1 MANSDKNILIT
12 PSVGLSTSPTIKF
25 NGANN
30 TPTTL
35 RVLDDGTV
43 SFEGTAGQLFSISD
57 GLTGSIFSVND
68 ISGIPSVEVL
78 DTGLVKINQY
88 NGSTAFGSSAAL
100 QSSSAN
106 ARVSI
111 STASST
117 NPGLIIKAALNQ
129 STNLLEIQNSSGTS
143 ILTINGAGFASV
155 PAGLFVTGG
164 GAQSTALLAQSGL
177 STLAAIVAKGVA
189 SQTGNLQEWQNSAG
203 TALAKISSAGRLVI
217 ASDGEVASSYIL
229 TSLAS
234 PSITTTSTASSYGLA
249 ISGTNAGVGSNVGMA
264 FSAWGGLGFNGV
276 AVPGAGIWFTR
287 TGGYSQGY
295 LSFLTRTGGAE
306 ASPLAERMRVGET
319 GTVTVAG
326 FTASSIGLIVKAAA
340 SQTANLQEWQNDSG
354 TVISSIS
361 SYGGARLYD
370 LGIKGSPAGI
380 SWAYFGNDNTSTT
393 NVVVRGFASQTADL
407 QQWQNSSSTTLTKV
421 DAYGRVTISTDTGQE
436 NILNVVQGPS
446 AAAAHIFSTG
456 AGYLGWIGT
465 RANSTRRF
473 AFESN
478 PSSTSGSNFGL
489 WQYDSSGGNP
499 IQVFGSSYGN
509 GVSFYGPVA
518 SLSTGAASIVSIVRG
533 TTSQTADLQVWQN
546 SASTTLAKVTSS
558 GNFGINVDSP
568 TSKFEIA
575 SSPSMTTLSP
585 GGTIV
590 ATNYLNANNGT
601 TIGYSST
608 IASTFYTTT
617 KSGSALSSL
626 DDGYASI
633 SAGNTVN
640 GDGTV
645 NQIIGFISGALLYSG
660 SVGNYVGLK
669 VRTTNNYGT
678 ATVGNSIGIS
688 IAAQKAAHVTTG
700 YGIVQYG
707 VDDYNTLNGRTTVQ
721 SGNATY
727 VPLVVK
733 GASSQSANLQEWQT
747 SDGTVALRMTAIGK
761 LFSNYLQ
768 ANYGILTGAASYT
781 GGYNFISNPS
791 FATTDIT
798 LIAKAVPSQTSDLQ
812 QWHDSSGNIVASV
825 GPTGVTG
832 LSLGNYQ
839 YTSASV
845 KIGDAAYGLSA
856 EGGYLRYY
864 TAYASGL
871 GGHIWYGGNNNTYG
885 RMILG
890 NNGGFVLKGIA
901 SQTANL
907 QEWQN
912 SAGTVLAKVDKDGN
926 FNNQSSYGGVL
937 TTSVVATGGN
947 ITTTYGLYN
956 NLPSSTNAGVAVKP
970 WAADLPG
977 AIVRG
982 YASQTAN
989 LQEWQDSAGS
999 VLARVT
1005 SSGGTSWYGGYNQFT
1020 GDVRAGTTNYYNAEL
1035 SVQTRGA
1042 TEAGI
1047 AVRGTASQ
1055 TANLQE
1061 WQNSAGTLIVKVG
1074 GDGVFKAFNG
1084 VNLSRTYFLP
1094 DGATDA
1100 TTYSYAYF
1108 NTASGGQGIQARN
1121 LTPTITPL
1129 TIVGFASQT
1138 ANLQEWQNS
1147 SGTVLAGISSSGDYL
1162 ALQGTLLRASTA
1174 SVFGSL
1180 QLLNGGTNET
1190 VLNPFSAGLLINNV
1204 GVSGMTVVKV
1214 RGTSGQTADLQ
1225 QWQDSAGA
1233 TKARIDAY
1241 GTFQNGTASGYGAWI
1256 NVQPALASDKG
1267 IVIRGAVSQTAP
1279 LQEWQDSSGAVLAR
1293 VESNGSA
1300 YFVTLQNSS
1309 GQNVLRAE
1317 SSRNLTILTGGVG
1330 SFGGGSGVMFIANA
1344 TTVPTTNPSGGGL
1357 IYVEGGALKYRGSS
1371 GTVTTIAPA

>member
-68 ISGIPSVEVL
+68 ISGIPSIEVL
-78 DTGLVKINQY
+78 DTGLVKVNQY
-88 NGSTAFGSSAAL
+88 AGNTVFGGSSAIIGYGGSIAGK
-100 QSSSAN
+100 
-106 ARVSI
+106 VSI
-111 STASST
+111 SPSSAT
-117 NPGLIIKAALNQ
+117 TPGLIIKAVSSQTA
-129 STNLLEIQNSSGTS
+129 NLTEWQNSSGNLITRV
-143 ILTINGAGFASV
+143 GFDGIFRGLMSDVSNVGQFIAYSYSATQV
-155 PAGLFVTGG
+155 PLI
-164 GAQSTALLAQSGL
+164 S
-177 STLAAIVAKGVA
+177 KGYA
-189 SQTGNLQEWQNSAG
+189 SQTANLQEWQNSAG
-203 TALAKISSAGRLVI
+203 TALTVIGSNGTFISTGNAYINDAASSALGIQIKRTI
-217 ASDGEVASSYIL
+217 SQMGIVAS
-229 TSLAS
+229 
-234 PSITTTSTASSYGLA
+234 
-249 ISGTNAGVGSNVGMA
+249 
-264 FSAWGGLGFNGV
+264 
-276 AVPGAGIWFTR
+276 
-287 TGGYSQGY
+287 
-295 LSFLTRTGGAE
+295 E
-306 ASPLAERMRVGET
+306 
-319 GTVTVAG
+319 
-326 FTASSIGLIVKAAA
+326 IGLIIKGAA
-340 SQTANLQEWQNDSG
+340 SQTANLQEWQNSAG
-354 TVISSIS
+354 TVLAKVTDTGMLDIVPTSGDTINFRNSSGGLTLWGGNS
-361 SYGGARLYD
+361 SYYMNTGLYMTGG
-370 LGIKGSPAGI
+370 
-380 SWAYFGNDNTSTT
+380 SWAAGRLGVDTSGAA
-393 NVVVRGFASQTADL
+393 NIGVVVRGVVSQTNDL

-421 DAYGRVTISTDTGQE
+421 DAYGRVTISTDSGQE

-446 AAAAHIFSTG
+446 AAAAHMFSTG
-456 AGYLGWIGT
+456 AGYLGWVGT

-478 PSSTSGSNFGL
+478 PSSASGSNFGL

-499 IQVFGSSYGN
+499 IQVFGSSYGS

-518 SLSTGAASIVSIVRG
+518 SLSTGAGSIVSIVRG

-568 TSKFEIA
+568 TSKLEIA

-608 IASTFYTTT
+608 IGSTFYTTT

-645 NQIIGFISGALLYSG
+645 NQIIGFLSGALFYSG
-660 SVGNYVGLK
+660 SIGTHIGLK

-678 ATVGNSIGIS
+678 ATVGNSTGIS

-707 VDDYNTLNGRTTVQ
+707 VDDYNIFNGRTTVQ
-721 SGNATY
+721 SGNAAY

-798 LIAKAVPSQTSDLQ
+798 LIAKAVTSQTSDLQ

-885 RMILG
+885 RMVLG

-937 TTSVVATGGN
+937 TTSVAATGGN

-1042 TEAGI
+1042 TEVGI

-1074 GDGVFKAFNG
+1074 SDGVFKAFNG

-1108 NTASGGQGIQARN
+1108 NTTSGGQGIQAKN
-1121 LTPTITPL
+1121 LTPTVTPL

-1147 SGTVLAGISSSGDYL
+1147 AGTVNAAISASGDYL
-1162 ALQGTLLRASTA
+1162 ALNGTLLRASSA

-1180 QLLNGGTNET
+1180 QLQDGGTNQT
-1190 VLNPFSAGLLINNV
+1190 ILNPYTAGLLINNS
-1204 GVSGMTVVKV
+1204 GVTGMTVVKV
-1214 RGTSGQTADLQ
+1214 RG
-1225 QWQDSAGA
+1225 
-1233 TKARIDAY
+1233 
-1241 GTFQNGTASGYGAWI
+1241 ASG
-1256 NVQPALASDKG
+1256 
-1267 IVIRGAVSQTAP
+1267 QTAP
-1279 LQEWQDSSGAVLAR
+1279 LQEWQDGSGTVLAR
-1293 VESNGSA
+1293 IESNGSA
-1300 YFVTLQNSS
+1300 YFITLQNSS